1 MRSTQS
7 SAVRLQARGFSLL
20 ESVVTLVLI
29 GVCAGLLLERLAY
42 YQEAAEK
49 AVMELEVNKLKL
61 ALQVHI
67 GDLIARN
74 QPVDY
79 VRIARENPMLWLDR
93 PPVGYR
99 GEFARD
105 AAADLPKGS
114 WYFNRSSAELVYLLN
129 QDRNFRPKSDGRSL
143 VRWRVKTVR
152 PTAAADGTVIGLQLA
167 PAEPYSWF

>member
-1 MRSTQS
+1 VRSTQS
-7 SAVRLQARGFSLL
+7 LTARLRPRGFSLL
-20 ESVVTLVLI
+20 ESVVSLVLI

-49 AVMELEVNKLKL
+49 AIMELEVNKLKL

-93 PPVGYR
+93 PAAGYR
-99 GEFARD
+99 GEFAGD
-105 AAADLPKGS
+105 ASDLPKGS

-129 QDRNFRPKSDGRSL
+129 QDRNFQPKSDGRAL

-152 PTAAADGTVIGLQLA
+152 PAAAADGTVIGLQLA